1 MRNIATNTLLNIVNF
16 IDEQSSRE
24 VITTQVATPLTVGQN
39 YRIAIKFI
47 SILNAQLRGFYRSSY
62 VENGQTK

>member
-24 VITTQVATPLTVGQN
+24 VITVQVSTPLTVGQN